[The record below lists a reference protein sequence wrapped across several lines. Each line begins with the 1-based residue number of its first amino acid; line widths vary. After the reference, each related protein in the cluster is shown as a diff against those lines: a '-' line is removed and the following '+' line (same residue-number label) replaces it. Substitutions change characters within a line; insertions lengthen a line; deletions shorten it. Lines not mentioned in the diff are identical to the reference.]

1 MITPQLLQKIRTDLP
16 LDVATKA
23 AEALNRAAIRF
34 SITTA
39 RRLAHWLA
47 QLAQESGFRP
57 DAKENMSEYSATNLV
72 TLWPTRFSPVL
83 ARKVAGNAQAVGDI
97 AYGGRMGNGANPDG
111 SPSGNHDGS
120 LYVGRG
126 PTQLTGKANYL
137 KYQLLLGF
145 PLVAQ
150 PELVLE
156 YGVGALVAAAY
167 WADHACNR
175 YADRGG
181 VEMVETVT
189 RAING
194 GTNGLAAR
202 ITYYRVAAAA
212 LGVAA

>member
-1 MITPQLLQKIRTDLP
+1 MITPQLLIRIHPGLP
-16 LDVATKA
+16 FDVATAAALALNKA
-23 AEALNRAAIRF
+23 AVRF

-47 QLAQESGFRP
+47 QLAQESGFKP
-57 DAKENMSEYSATNLV
+57 DAKENMAKYSAENLN
-72 TLWPTRFSPVL
+72 TLWPARFPVAL
-83 ARKVAGNAQAVGDI
+83 AQKVAGNAQAVGDI
-97 AYGGRMGNGANPDG
+97 AYGGRMGNTAP
-111 SPSGNHDGS
+111 HDGS

-126 PTQLTGKANYL
+126 PVQLTGKANYL

-150 PELVLE
+150 PDLVLE

-167 WADHACNR
+167 WSDHGCNR
-175 YADRGG
+175 FADRGG

-189 RAING
+189 RAVNG
-194 GTNGLAAR
+194 GVNGLSAR
-202 ITYYRVAAAA
+202 IAFYRVAAAA